1 MASGKIVGKTT
12 GPSASKYSF
21 WVEWS
26 STVNEQDKY
35 SLLTATAYLQRNDG
49 YASSVYNHDVP
60 KTSKYIKVDGVRTNS
75 TQKGIDTR
83 NSKKVIIGS
92 VTNQKIY
99 HDEQGYA
106 TVNIQAGFPN
116 VVTAYLTGG
125 SLNKDIAL
133 DKIDII
139 TTTIDV
145 NVVKIAQEQFTATLT
160 TNENVNGWYYS
171 LDNGSTWITLSE
183 DVGTSLTATISGLL
197 ANTTYNI
204 KFKVRKETNGVES
217 VKDFV
222 ITTLPI
228 YVTDIIFPDTVYVD
242 VGKYNDISV
251 TVVPE
256 NASIT
261 KFDIT
266 TSNPDIVQVI
276 DGQLFGVSK
285 GTATI
290 TLTATDGSGFEKS
303 TDVSVIQRVTG
314 IYTNATEVVVPKDGS
329 IDLQFEYTILP
340 KNADIKD
347 VIITSGDE
355 NIVQIVGST
364 IVAVGDGTTTATI
377 TTVDGGYSAEIE
389 IAVLDEDLWY
399 DYSTP
404 IEILNVNDI
413 KNILSNI
420 NTIRLILTQ
429 KGYLIDDLIEVE
441 AKFGSQFK
449 GDILEIL
456 QNIEYNLDII
466 SNNDAKS
473 IYYVEPKTVGEYASN
488 KEDIWRWVQILN
500 EMHDIVT
507 GVYGKWEYLLCN
519 DGYPTINGKKIL
531 VRGDM
536 IG

>member
-12 GPSASKYSF
+12 GPAASKYDF

-26 STVNEQDKY
+26 STANQQEKY
-35 SLLTATAYLQRNDG
+35 SLLTATAYLKRNDG
-49 YASSVYNHDVP
+49 YAGSAYNLDVA
-60 KTSKYIKVDGVRTNS
+60 KTSKYITVDGIRTNS
-75 TQKGIDTR
+75 TKKGIDTR
-83 NSKKVIIGS
+83 NSKKVVIAS

-106 TVNIQAGFPN
+106 TVNIVSAFPRVSSN
-116 VVTAYLTGG
+116 LTGG
-125 SLNKDIAL
+125 SLNKSISL
-133 DKIDII
+133 DKIDVI

-145 NVVKIAQEQFTATLT
+145 EVVQLSQEQITATLT
-160 TNENVNGWYYS
+160 TNESVNGWYYS
-171 LDNGSTWITLSE
+171 IDSGSTWVTLSE
-183 DVGTSLTATISGLL
+183 DIGTSLTATIVGLS

-204 KFKVRKETNGVES
+204 KFKVRKATNGVES
-217 VKDFV
+217 VKDFP

-228 YVTDIIFPDTVYVD
+228 YVTDIIFPENVYVD
-242 VGKYNDISV
+242 VGNYNDVEVDVI
-251 TVVPE
+251 PE
-256 NASIT
+256 NASIK

-266 TSNPDIVQVI
+266 TSNPDIIQVV
-276 DGQLFGVSK
+276 DGRLFGVSK

-290 TLTATDGSGFEKS
+290 TLTATDGSGVSKS

-314 IYTNATEVVVPKDGS
+314 IYTNATEIVVPKDNS
-329 IDLQFEYTILP
+329 VDLQFEYTITP
-340 KNADIKD
+340 PNADIKD
-347 VIITSGDE
+347 VVITSADE
-355 NIVQIVGST
+355 SIAKIDGSSVLGIENGAT
-364 IVAVGDGTTTATI
+364 IVTI
-377 TTVDGGYSAEIE
+377 TTVDGNYSVEIE
-389 IAVLDEDLWY
+389 ISVLDEDLWY

-413 KNILSNI
+413 KNIMTNI
-420 NTIRLILTQ
+420 NTIRLILNQ
-429 KGYLIDDLIEVE
+429 KGYTISDLIDVE
-441 AKFGSQFK
+441 AKFGSQLK

-466 SNNDAKS
+466 SDNDAKS

-488 KEDIWRWVQILN
+488 KEDIWRWIQILN
-500 EMHDIVT
+500 EMHDMAT
-507 GVYGKWEYLLCN
+507 GVYGKWQYLLCD

>member
-49 YASSVYNHDVP
+49 YASSVYNLDVA
-60 KTSKYIKVDGVRTNS
+60 KTSKYITVDGVRTNS
-75 TQKGIDTR
+75 TKKGIDTR

-92 VTNQKIY
+92 VTNQKIR

-125 SLNKDIAL
+125 SLNKNIAL

-145 NVVKIAQEQFTATLT
+145 SVVEIAQKRFTATLT

-183 DVGTSLTATISGLL
+183 DVDTSLTATIRGLL
-197 ANTTYNI
+197 PNTTYNI

-228 YVTDIIFPDTVYVD
+228 YVMDIIFPENVYVD
-242 VGKYNDISV
+242 VGNYNDVEVDVI
-251 TVVPE
+251 PE
-256 NASIT
+256 NASIK

-266 TSNPDIVQVI
+266 TSNPDVVQVV
-276 DGQLFGVSK
+276 DGRLFGVSK

-290 TLTATDGSGFEKS
+290 TLTATDGSGVSKS

-314 IYTNATEVVVPKDGS
+314 IYTNATEIVVPKDNFV
-329 IDLQFEYTILP
+329 DLQFEYTITP
-340 KNADIKD
+340 PNADIKD
-347 VIITSGDE
+347 VVITSADE
-355 NIVQIVGST
+355 NIAKIDGSSVLGIENGATT
-364 IVAVGDGTTTATI
+364 ITI
-377 TTVDGGYSAEIE
+377 TTVDGNYSVEIE
-389 IAVLDEDLWY
+389 ISVLDEDLWY

-420 NTIRLILTQ
+420 NTIRLILNQ
-429 KGYLIDDLIEVE
+429 KGYLIEDLIEVD
-441 AKFGSQFK
+441 AKFDSQFK

-473 IYYVEPKTVGEYASN
+473 IYYVEPKTVGEYALD
-488 KEDIWRWVQILN
+488 KADIWRWVQILN
-500 EMHDIVT
+500 EMHDMVT
-507 GVYGKWEYLLCN
+507 GVYGKWQYLLCD